1 MACIDKNRYEIQE
14 QKSSG
19 MVYRP
24 ISSTVSEYNC
34 IKLSCRIRTVAIHV
48 ADQASKLQVT
58 LMLAEGTMLHGL
70 SHKNVLSVIAANVDN
85 LKQPLLVYPY
95 SNKGN
100 LKR

>member
-1 MACIDKNRYEIQE
+1 VASVQ
-14 QKSSG
+14 SG
-19 MVYRP
+19 
-24 ISSTVSEYNC
+24 IAHT
-34 IKLSCRIRTVAIHV
+34 V

-70 SHKNVLSVIAANVDN
+70 SHKNVLPVLAAGLDT